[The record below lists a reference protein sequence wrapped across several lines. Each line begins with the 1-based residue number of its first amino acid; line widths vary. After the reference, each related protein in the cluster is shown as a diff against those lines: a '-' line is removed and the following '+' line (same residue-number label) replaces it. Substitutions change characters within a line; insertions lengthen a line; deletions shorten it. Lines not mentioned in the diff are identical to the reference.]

1 MCPNRPDSS
10 TTVQGDENNNNSS
23 VARLALSTSP
33 KNARRSPT
41 SDFFD
46 STSVQTKKTNFPTKY
61 NKKRSLFQEVPA
73 KYFSTKKAIMLNFLN
88 GSDQQ
93 TKQKIDDENGLD
105 LEGYEK
111 RAAENQIRLKKGS
124 DCENGFKNQYSVLQV
139 RKKKK
144 NLFPQP
150 DYN

>member
-1 MCPNRPDSS
+1 
-10 TTVQGDENNNNSS
+10 
-23 VARLALSTSP
+23 
-33 KNARRSPT
+33 
-41 SDFFD
+41 
-46 STSVQTKKTNFPTKY
+46 
-61 NKKRSLFQEVPA
+61 
-73 KYFSTKKAIMLNFLN
+73 MLNFLN